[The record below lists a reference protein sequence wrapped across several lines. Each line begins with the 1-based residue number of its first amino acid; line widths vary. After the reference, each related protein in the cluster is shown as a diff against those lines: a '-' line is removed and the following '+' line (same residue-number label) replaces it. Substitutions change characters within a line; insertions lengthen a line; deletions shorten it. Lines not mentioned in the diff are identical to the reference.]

1 MNPLCPKSLLRVLFV
16 DLNGYFAGVEQML
29 RPELRGRPVAVAAV
43 KAANTACIAVSY
55 EAKRCG
61 IKTGTP
67 VAEAKRLCPSLVV
80 LEARP
85 PVYVRVHHQIRA
97 AVESCL
103 PVEAVES
110 IDEMYGRLI
119 GVERHEPRAVQ
130 IANDV
135 KRAIREQVGQCLTC
149 SVGLA
154 PNRFLAKVATN
165 MQKPDGLVVIR
176 QGDLPDVLHR
186 LELTDLPG
194 IARNMEARLNRWGIR
209 TVKQLCE
216 QSESSLRGAW
226 GSVVGRMWWH
236 WLRGLEWDRPPTRR
250 ASVGHSHVLPPAFR
264 NEEGARAVMVRLVHK
279 AAARL
284 RFIGYYAKRMNVY
297 VSFTYREEGWSC
309 DVDLGLT
316 QSTRLMVLAFADLWR
331 HRPMGTPTQVA
342 VTLHGLVPRGCA
354 TLPLFAEE
362 YRDAACDRVFDEAN
376 TRFGP
381 QTVYFAAMM
390 AARGTAPT
398 RISFTHVP
406 NLEPA
411 YAG

>member
-1 MNPLCPKSLLRVLFV
+1 MV
-16 DLNGYFAGVEQML
+16 DFNAYFAGVEQQL

-43 KAANTACIAVSY
+43 EAAHTACIAASY

-61 IKTGTP
+61 VKTGTP
-67 VAEAKRLCPSLVV
+67 VGEARRLCPSITILV
-80 LEARP
+80 ARP
-85 PVYVRVHHQIRA
+85 PVYIRFHHA
-97 AVESCL
+97 LVKAVGSCL
-103 PVEAVES
+103 PVAAVES

-119 GVERHEPRAVQ
+119 GAEQTESRAVE
-130 IANDV
+130 IARNV
-135 KRAIREQVGQCLTC
+135 KRAIREQVGECLTC

-154 PNRFLAKVATN
+154 PNRFLAKIGTN

-176 QGDLPDVLHR
+176 PGDLPGVLHR

-194 IARNMEARLNRWGIR
+194 IARRMEARLHARGIR
-209 TVKQLCE
+209 TVEQLCA
-216 QSESSLRGAW
+216 QSESSLYGAW
-226 GSVVGRMWWH
+226 GGVVGRMWWH

-264 NEEGARAVMVRLVHK
+264 SEEGARAVMVRLVHK

-284 RFIGYYAKRMNVY
+284 RFIGYYARRMTVY
-297 VSFTYREEGWSC
+297 VSFSYREEGWSC

-316 QSTRLMVLAFADLWR
+316 QSTRLMILAFADLWR
-331 HRPMGTPTQVA
+331 RRPLGTPTQVA

-362 YRDAACDRVFDEAN
+362 YRDAACDRVLDEAN

-381 QTVYFAAMM
+381 HAVYFAAMM
-390 AARGTAPT
+390 GARDTAPA
-398 RISFTHVP
+398 RIAFTHIPV
-406 NLEPA
+406 LDPA

>member
-1 MNPLCPKSLLRVLFV
+1 MSLMFSKSSLRVLFV
-16 DLNGYFAGVEQML
+16 DLNAYFASVEQQL

-43 KAANTACIAVSY
+43 SAANTACIAVSY
-55 EAKRCG
+55 EAKRYG
-61 IKTGTP
+61 LKTGTP
-67 VAEAKRLCPSLVV
+67 VAEARRLCPSLVV

-85 PVYVRVHHQIRA
+85 PLYIDFHHKVRA
-97 AVESCL
+97 AVESQL
-103 PVEAVES
+103 PVSAVES

-119 GVERHEPRAVQ
+119 GVERQEARAVQ
-130 IANDV
+130 IARNV
-135 KRAIREQVGQCLTC
+135 KRAIRDQVGECLTC

-154 PNRFLAKVATN
+154 PNRFLAKVATD
-165 MQKPDGLVVIR
+165 MQKPDGLVTIR
-176 QGDLPDVLHR
+176 SSDLPEALHR

-194 IARNMEARLNRWGIR
+194 IARNMEARLQHHGIR

-216 QSESSLRGAW
+216 ASESSLYRAW

-250 ASVGHSHVLPPAFR
+250 ATVGHSHVLPPDFR
-264 NEEGARAVMVRLVHK
+264 NEEGARAVMVRLIHK

-331 HRPMGTPTQVA
+331 RRPMGTPTQVA

-354 TLPLFAEE
+354 H
-362 YRDAACDRVFDEAN
+362 AAAVRRGISRRRV
-376 TRFGP
+376 RP
-381 QTVYFAAMM
+381 RV
-390 AARGTAPT
+390 RHRPT
-398 RISFTHVP
+398 RASARSRSTSP
-406 NLEPA
+406 R
-411 YAG
+411 

>member
-1 MNPLCPKSLLRVLFV
+1 MNPLSLAPSLHVLFV

-43 KAANTACIAVSY
+43 SVANTACIATSY

-67 VAEAKRLCPSLVV
+67 VAEARRLCPSLVV

-119 GVERHEPRAVQ
+119 GDERHEPRAVQ
-130 IANDV
+130 IARNV
-135 KRAIREQVGQCLTC
+135 KRAIREQVGETLTC
-149 SVGLA
+149 SVGIA

-194 IARNMEARLNRWGIR
+194 IARRMEGRLHRGGIK

-216 QSESSLRGAW
+216 QSESSLYGVW
-226 GSVVGRMWWH
+226 GGVVGRMWWR
-236 WLRGLEWDRPPTRR
+236 WLRGQEWDRPPTRR
-250 ASVGHSHVLPPAFR
+250 ATVGHSHVLPPAFR
-264 NEEGARAVMVRLVHK
+264 NEEGARAVMVRLIHK

-297 VSFTYREEGWSC
+297 VSFSYREEGWSC
-309 DVDLGLT
+309 DVQLGLT
-316 QSTRLMVLAFADLWR
+316 QSTRLMILAFADLWQR
-331 HRPMGTPTQVA
+331 RPRGTPTQVA

-362 YRDAACDRVFDEAN
+362 YCDAACDRVFDEAN
-376 TRFGP
+376 MRFGP
-381 QTVYFAAMM
+381 QSVYFAAMM
-390 AARGTAPT
+390 AARDTAPT